1 MVGNLLSFVPGPF
14 PMLAEVSPL
23 DAFEP
28 VLWGLGL
35 LAAGYYVRLGWK
47 IWRRQPDRAETFGPK
62 EAGIAAALVTLIVM
76 AAAASFAAP
85 ALPEMAAPPE
95 GRMIVFSVV
104 ATTLVEGLLVAG
116 LLGALVWRGLSP
128 SALFGFERLPVWR
141 AVGKGLGLLLVAMP
155 LVYATMTL
163 AQRLTGGAERHGQEE
178 AVRLVLAS
186 REVAPRIAMILAA
199 VVVAPVVEE
208 LVFRG
213 YLYGVMRR
221 YLGWTAGVVL
231 NAVLFA
237 AVHGHV
243 PSLGPLFVLAVC
255 LTLAYEWTGSLLV
268 PMTMHAVF
276 NTLSISLLFLV
287 PEQAGQP

>member
-1 MVGNLLSFVPGPF
+1 MAGHLLSFVPGLF
-14 PMLAEVSPL
+14 PVLAEASPL
-23 DAFEP
+23 DALEP
-28 VLWGLGL
+28 VLWGVGL
-35 LAAGYYVRLGWK
+35 LAAGFYLRLAWK
-47 IWRRQPDRAETFGPK
+47 IWQRQPDAAETFGPR
-62 EAGIAAALVTLIVM
+62 EAGIAAALTALIVL
-76 AAAASFAAP
+76 AAATTFAAP
-85 ALPEMAAPPE
+85 ALPGAAATPE
-95 GRMIVFSVV
+95 GRMIVLSVV
-104 ATTLVEGLLVAG
+104 VTTVVEGLLVAG

-128 SALFGFERLPVWR
+128 AALFGFERLPVWGALGR
-141 AVGKGLGLLLVAMP
+141 GVGLLLVALP
-155 LVYATMTL
+155 VVYATMTL
-163 AQRLTGGAERHGQEE
+163 TQRLTGGAERHGQEE

-186 REVAPRIAMILAA
+186 REVAPRLAMILAA

-221 YLGWTAGVVL
+221 YLGWTAGTVL

-237 AVHGHV
+237 VIHGHV

-276 NTLSISLLFLV
+276 NTLSISLLFLL

>member
-1 MVGNLLSFVPGPF
+1 
-14 PMLAEVSPL
+14 MLAEVSPL
-23 DAFEP
+23 DPLEP
-28 VLWGLGL
+28 ILWGVGL
-35 LAAGYYVRLGWK
+35 LAAGFYVRLGWK
-47 IWRRQPDRAETFGPK
+47 IWQRQPDVAETFGPK
-62 EAGIAAALVTLIVM
+62 EAGIASALVALIVM
-76 AAAASFAAP
+76 AAGASFAAP
-85 ALPEMAAPPE
+85 ALPDAAPPE

-104 ATTLVEGLLVAG
+104 ATTVVEGLLVAG

-128 SALFGFERLPVWR
+128 AALFGFERVPVGR
-141 AVGKGLGLLLVAMP
+141 AVGKGLGLLLVALP
-155 LVYATMTL
+155 VVYATMTL
-163 AQRLTGGAERHGQEE
+163 TQRFTGGAERHGQEE

-186 REVAPRIAMILAA
+186 REVAPRLAMILAA

-221 YLGWTAGVVL
+221 YLGWTAGAVL

-237 AVHGHV
+237 AVHGHI

-276 NTLSISLLFLV
+276 NALSISLLFLV